1 MPHKRRSKSRK
12 NSFGVSRVLGSL
24 KGLAGD
30 AVYGVEKGVGFA
42 GKTLEKGVGF
52 AEKTLETGVDAAT
65 SVLSRKR
72 GRPGKRGGKRGGGTP
87 APYTPSDYANPGN
100 DGAAAY
106 ETNLVGSDWATQS
119 QSVPKILANGPQ
131 YQSQAG
137 GKKSKKRRRKGGFF
151 GAVVNQAVV
160 PFALLGAQQMYASRR
175 RKGHR
180 HHHTSKMRK

>member
-1 MPHKRRSKSRK
+1 MPHKRRSKNGKSRK
-12 NSFGVSRVLGSL
+12 NSFGVSRALGSL

-30 AVYGVEKGVGFA
+30 AVYGLEKGVGFA

-52 AEKTLETGVDAAT
+52 AGKTLEKGVDAAT

-72 GRPGKRGGKRGGGTP
+72 GRPGKRGGGMANLTP
-87 APYTPSDYANPGN
+87 ADYSNPGN

-106 ETNLVGSDWATQS
+106 EANLVGSDWATQS
-119 QSVPKILANGPQ
+119 QSVPRILANGPQ
-131 YQSQAG
+131 YQPQAG
-137 GKKSKKRRRKGGFF
+137 GKKSKKRRRRGGFF

-160 PFALLGAQQMYASRR
+160 PFALLGAQQMYASRK

-180 HHHTSKMRK
+180 YNHTSKMRK